1 MASVF
6 FRGPKSTPRWFA
18 RVKVGGVWRA
28 RRVHQQ
34 TKREA
39 LAVARALEARAE
51 RQALGLEAPE
61 AGSTSVGEL
70 MQRWTAG
77 LANRAA
83 KNDAYRIQRHLVP
96 AFGAFRITDLTLARV
111 MIWLDKVTTAGAM
124 KPSSARGLLGLLS
137 RFASWCVDRGHL
149 QVNPCKAI
157 PNGRRP
163 RGAQSLADVP
173 WLADDRTVVRIVEA
187 LPEPFGL
194 LFLLANRCGLR
205 TGEAAGLRLGDL
217 ADLEHGTV
225 RVARSYAGPLKEDKH
240 GDGKTKFAPAPQD
253 LAALLGPWIARRRA
267 EGATDGDLAFPARDG
282 RFPYGKDEVGY
293 QWRKVRA
300 ALGLPPALTFHRA
313 GRHSFASRGLAA
325 GASIDEIS
333 QALGHSSVALTQ
345 ARYLHFQRRTFSPAL
360 TAPLQLG
367 SGGTGGKVI
376 PIAVS
381 ARRASAP
388 VVTAPASIDSK
399 RRRAAR

>member
-6 FRGPKSTPRWFA
+6 LRGPKAAPRWFA

-39 LAVARALEARAE
+39 LAVARAIEARAE
-51 RQALGLEAPE
+51 RQALGLEVSE
-61 AGSTSVGEL
+61 AASTSVGEL
-70 MQRWTAG
+70 MARWVTA
-77 LANRAA
+77 LSNRGAR
-83 KNDAYRIQRHLVP
+83 NDGYRARRHLVP
-96 AFGAFRITDLTLARV
+96 AFGHLRASELTLPRV
-111 MIWLDKVTTAGAM
+111 MTWLDDLAVAGSM
-124 KPSSARGLLGLLS
+124 KPSSQRGLLGLLS
-137 RFASWCVDRGHL
+137 RFGSWAVDRGHL
-149 QVNPCKAI
+149 QVNPCRAI

-217 ADLEHGTV
+217 DDLQHGTV
-225 RVARSYAGPLKEDKH
+225 RVARSYVGPLKEDKH
-240 GDGKTKFAPAPQD
+240 GDGKTKFAPAPRD
-253 LAALLGPWIARRRA
+253 LPALLGPWIARRRA
-267 EGATDGDLAFPARDG
+267 EGATDADLVFPARDG

-293 QWRKVRA
+293 QWRKVRT
-300 ALGLPPALTFHRA
+300 ALELPQALTFHRA

-345 ARYLHFQRRTFSPAL
+345 ARYIHFQRRTFSAAL
-360 TAPLQLG
+360 TAPLRPD
-367 SGGTGGKVI
+367 GGGPAAKVI
-376 PIAVS
+376 PIDGVRPAP
-381 ARRASAP
+381 AGPAASA
-388 VVTAPASIDSK
+388 VEVTP
-399 RRRAAR
+399 RRRATR